1 MDRQEMIQLPRPTG
15 DFFIRPEQRGVMHK
29 KQWIIKTA
37 PALSPGVAGERAI
50 LPLTAAILAGRGI
63 VDPDAMDSFL
73 SPSLA
78 EMLDPSR
85 MKGMAAAVERLMQA
99 RDRGE
104 KICVYGDYDVDGIT
118 ATTLLVSFL
127 RQTGFACDYFIPNRF
142 DDGYGLNSEALE
154 RILDSGATLILSV
167 DCGITA
173 VEEALFCRRHGAD
186 LIIVDHHAP
195 KETLPDAC
203 AVLNPLQPGCDYS
216 FKSLAG
222 VGVAFNLLVAL
233 RAALRD
239 QGAFGNGPD
248 LRHWLDLVALGTIAD
263 VVPLT
268 GQNRIYVTHG
278 LRLLA
283 DPVKPGLQAL
293 KRVAGV
299 GGAVSSGQVGFRLA
313 PRLNAAGRMESA
325 VPGVELLLETDP
337 LHCLSIAGELDTA
350 NAERQAIERSILQ
363 EAISLVEQGGDYP
376 ARRSIVLASPSW
388 HQGVVGIV
396 ASRLVERFHRPTIL
410 IAIDDH
416 GQGKGSG
423 RSIPGFHLLEAL
435 KVCSPLLERFGGHR
449 HAVGISLSAERVGE
463 FRAAF
468 EAEALRLLGDG
479 ELMPRLDIDAEAE
492 PRDVTQELALELKRL
507 EPFGMGNPEPVLLMR
522 SLSVLEQR
530 VVGEDHLRLRLSRDG
545 HTFNAIAFRMASRIV
560 PATIDIAFFPEMNQW
575 NGNSTLQLRVKDL
588 RPTE

>member
-1 MDRQEMIQLPRPTG
+1 M
-15 DFFIRPEQRGVMHK
+15 
-29 KQWIIKTA
+29 A
-37 PALSPGVAGERAI
+37 
-50 LPLTAAILAGRGI
+50 LTAAILAGRGI
-63 VDPDAMDSFL
+63 VEPDAIDSFL

-85 MKGMAAAVERLMQA
+85 MKGMAAAVERLLEA

-127 RQTGFACDYFIPNRF
+127 RQTGYTCDYFIPNRF
-142 DDGYGLNSEALE
+142 DDGYGLSSEALE
-154 RILDSGATLILSV
+154 RIIHDGATLILSV

-173 VEEALFCRRHGAD
+173 VDEALFCRTQGAD
-186 LIIVDHHAP
+186 LIIVDHHTP
-195 KETLPDAC
+195 RETLPDAY
-203 AVLNPLQPGCDYS
+203 AILNPLQPGCDYP

-239 QGAFGNGPD
+239 RGAFASGPGPD
-248 LRHWLDLVALGTIAD
+248 LRQWLDLVALGTIAD
-263 VVPLT
+263 VVPLI

-283 DPVKPGLQAL
+283 DPVKPGILAL
-293 KRVAGV
+293 KQVAGV

-325 VPGVELLLETDP
+325 VPGVELLLGADP
-337 LHCLSIAGELDTA
+337 AHCLSLAGELDAA

-363 EAISLVEQGGDYP
+363 EATSLVEQGGDYP

-396 ASRLVERFHRPTIL
+396 ASRLVEHFHRPTIL
-410 IAIDDH
+410 IALDEQ

-435 KVCSPLLERFGGHR
+435 VGCSAHLGRFGGHR
-449 HAVGISLSAERVGE
+449 HAVGVSLAAERVDD
-463 FRAAF
+463 FRATF
-468 EAEALRLLGDG
+468 EAEALRLLGEG
-479 ELMPRLDIDAEAE
+479 ELTPRLDIDAVAE
-492 PRDVTQELALELKRL
+492 PRDVTKELALELKRL
-507 EPFGMGNPEPVLLMR
+507 EPFGMGNPEPLLMMR

-530 VVGEDHLRLRLSRDG
+530 VVGDDHLRLRLSRDG
-545 HTFNAIAFRMASRIV
+545 CVFNAIAFRMASRTV

>member
-1 MDRQEMIQLPRPTG
+1 MQ
-15 DFFIRPEQRGVMHK
+15 K
-29 KQWIIKTA
+29 KQWIVRTA
-37 PALSPGVAGERAI
+37 PAELPAMAGEKAI
-50 LPLTAAILAGRGI
+50 LPLTVTILAGRGI
-63 VDPDAMDSFL
+63 IEPDSMDTFL

-78 EMLDPSR
+78 DMLDPSR
-85 MKGMAAAVERLMQA
+85 MKGMATAVARLLEA
-99 RDRGE
+99 RHRQE
-104 KICVYGDYDVDGIT
+104 KITVYGDYDVDGIT
-118 ATTLLVSFL
+118 GTTLLVSFL

-142 DDGYGLNSEALE
+142 DDGYGLNSEALD
-154 RILDSGATLILSV
+154 RIIDAGADLILSV

-173 VEEALFCRRHGAD
+173 VEEALFCRQRGAE

-216 FKSLAG
+216 FKCLAG

-239 QGAFGNGPD
+239 EGVFGGGSGPD
-248 LRHWLDLVALGTIAD
+248 LRQWLDLVALGTIAD
-263 VVPLT
+263 VVPLI

-283 DPVKPGLQAL
+283 DPFKPGIQAL
-293 KRVAGV
+293 KKVAGV
-299 GGAVSSGQVGFRLA
+299 GEAVSSGQVGFRLA

-325 VPGVELLLETDP
+325 VPGVELLLGDDP
-337 LHCLSIAGELDTA
+337 PHCLAIAEELDAA

-363 EAISLVEQGGDYP
+363 EAISLVEQRGDYP
-376 ARRSIVLASPSW
+376 DRRSIVLASPSW

-410 IAIDDH
+410 IALDEQ
-416 GQGKGSG
+416 GRGKGSG
-423 RSIPGFHLLEAL
+423 RSIPGFHLLDAL

-449 HAVGISLSAERVGE
+449 HAVGVSLSAEK
-463 FRAAF
+463 FDDFSATF
-468 EAEALRLLGDG
+468 EAEAQRLLGDG

-492 PRDVTQELALELKRL
+492 PREVTKELALELKRL
-507 EPFGMGNPEPVLLMR
+507 EPFGMGNPEPLLMMR
-522 SLSVLEQR
+522 ALTVLEQR

-545 HTFNAIAFRMASRIV
+545 HTFNAIAFRMASRTV

-575 NGNSTLQLRVKDL
+575 NGSSTLQLRVKEL